1 MQDRGCEMSLKHSA
15 KSIYDHSFNVEFKGY
30 SLVEVDGFLDQIIE
44 DYQAFDAESTRTAL
58 TIQDLQKANANLQA
72 KIIELQAR
80 LEVNNGADVNAQQR
94 DLLKRLAKL
103 ESEIYNK

>member
-1 MQDRGCEMSLKHSA
+1 MKTQ
-15 KSIYDHSFNVEFKGY
+15 
-30 SLVEVDGFLDQIIE
+30 
-44 DYQAFDAESTRTAL
+44 QA
-58 TIQDLQKANANLQA
+58 IQDLQKSNANLQA

-80 LEVNNGADVNAQQR
+80 LEVSSGADVNAQQS

>member
-1 MQDRGCEMSLKHSA
+1 MSFKHSA

-30 SLVEVDGFLDQIIE
+30 SMVEVDAFLDQIIL
-44 DYQAFDAESTRTAL
+44 DYQRFESESTKSML
-58 TIQDLQKANANLQA
+58 TIQELQKTNANLQA

-80 LEVNNGADVNAQQR
+80 LELSNGADVNAQQS

>member
-1 MQDRGCEMSLKHSA
+1 MQDRRCNMSFKHSA

-30 SLVEVDGFLDQIIE
+30 SMVEVDGFLDQIIQ
-44 DYQAFDAESTRTAL
+44 DYQVFETEAL
-58 TIQDLQKANANLQA
+58 KSQQTIQDLQKANANLQA

-80 LEVNNGADVNAQQR
+80 LEVSSAADVNAQQS